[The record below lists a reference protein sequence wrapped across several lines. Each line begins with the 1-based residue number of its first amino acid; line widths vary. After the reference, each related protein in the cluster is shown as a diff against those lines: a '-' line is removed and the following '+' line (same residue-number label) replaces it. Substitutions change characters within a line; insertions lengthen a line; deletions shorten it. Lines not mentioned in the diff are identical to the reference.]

1 MDAFSGDLMRASLP
15 VSSGAQRLLARG
27 LGLAP
32 FGLMLDEGVVEVG
45 ATMMTSIWGG
55 GTCCM
60 AAKEVAMAWAKAWH
74 ASLTLQW
81 PQWWRREGQQHLSL

>member
-55 GTCCM
+55 GHVLHGSKGGRHGMGEGLACVFDSS
-60 AAKEVAMAWAKAWH
+60 VAPMVEA
-74 ASLTLQW
+74 
-81 PQWWRREGQQHLSL
+81 